1 MGVQHL
7 EMRRM
12 IDSALGHPEKG
23 IVNLNILHSLLHE
36 ILNHLD
42 KKTSNNDAAGS
53 GKDEIDFLS
62 ERKPYQSDA
71 NIDPAKN
78 GEETSNGSIG
88 MTGSKENLSSESLNE
103 FEARLASIEA
113 KLSTLENLSV
123 DKSFLAQS
131 ANSDDSHTTAQD
143 KKENALAMMWKYMKI
158 QKRVQ
163 ATEEAVEKVMNIL
176 NDVIEDVGQLK
187 NVKSNL
193 EELRKEQMKM
203 SGAFDTLKSGGE
215 LTSNSK
221 RKLDHSDE
229 VAFKSDLAPFVTWTA
244 LEQAL
249 NKREVEA
256 KGVVTA
262 DDGGEEHVMLERP
275 DTEPVTPSSRDV
287 PVDHE
292 PPTTAM
298 SPKEDTKHTGENPDE
313 SKPFVA
319 KEAPLS
325 SKENSLSE
333 ISLNLDENMI
343 SQEET
348 KDAITTDKPSPEL
361 LNQLNRIGELPKQY
375 DDVAVQVSMMSELQ
389 TKLAS
394 DVHKVEVDILPRKV
408 DKEDLQLPENLVE
421 QISMLKQG
429 LDMLNTNQDLKM
441 LATIKETSIKNKE
454 NIDNIRGELSMLSQH
469 LKRLDQLREVKP
481 QEDNVPSYDR
491 EVLNSVREKLNSVE
505 QDQEKMVLKSKEDID
520 KILENLDEKQR
531 TIDGLFQY
539 VERLQERKA
548 DRENVANEMDIK
560 ADKHAL
566 EGKVNQSTFDETFQ
580 MFDRG
585 LQEAL
590 QKMEDYMN
598 EEMAL
603 KDTLSRISREM
614 EGKIDNDSLQ
624 MMKNYFEKQIKDVQ
638 DSRDK
643 IVRETRVDA
652 TANAAGVR
660 RKLPIHYHCIS
671 CNRPVE
677 LAVRDSEPT
686 LPESESLPLR
696 RMKIPFTSYDVEQLR
711 QKSMKNGQNAEEST
725 AAIRDLVSGRPCGG
739 SHTLINSHLRKS
751 TKVHQYNQAMSVRED
766 SRYVPKL
773 VREVS
778 VLDFL
783 RGSDGHYYKG
793 RSKQLLP
800 AIPRRAK
807 YPSNADVSPD
817 TGSYVASG
825 PLQDEPSQTTD
836 REKTGTHYF
845 ERTPSPP
852 VQDNLSSSYPEISD
866 PKSTHIQGQRYSS
879 DDINL
884 PSNTALNRES
894 LKIFRRKRGQE
905 KDSRR
910 ERCWDGQLTK
920 EEGTESNE
928 STSPK
933 SMKRTTP
940 LGEEQPRISSPA
952 GSPQKPQG
960 IHNDTTG
967 DISRVKD
974 SDKEH

>member
-1 MGVQHL
+1 
-7 EMRRM
+7 
-12 IDSALGHPEKG
+12 
-23 IVNLNILHSLLHE
+23 
-36 ILNHLD
+36 
-42 KKTSNNDAAGS
+42 
-53 GKDEIDFLS
+53 
-62 ERKPYQSDA
+62 
-71 NIDPAKN
+71 
-78 GEETSNGSIG
+78 
-88 MTGSKENLSSESLNE
+88 MTGSKENLSSSESLNLNE

-131 ANSDDSHTTAQD
+131 ANSDDSHNTAQD

-262 DDGGEEHVMLERP
+262 DDGGEEHVMLEKP
-275 DTEPVTPSSRDV
+275 DTASVTPGPRDV

-319 KEAPLS
+319 KEASLS

-348 KDAITTDKPSPEL
+348 KDSITNKPSPEL

-408 DKEDLQLPENLVE
+408 DKEDLQLPENLIE

-481 QEDNVPSYDR
+481 QEDNAPSYDL

-711 QKSMKNGQNAEEST
+711 QKSMKNGQNAEESA

-817 TGSYVASG
+817 TGSYIASG
-825 PLQDEPSQTTD
+825 PLQDEPSQATD

-910 ERCWDGQLTK
+910 ERCWNGQLTK
-920 EEGTESNE
+920 EEGNESNE

-940 LGEEQPRISSPA
+940 LGEEQPRISSPE

-967 DISRVKD
+967 DISRITD